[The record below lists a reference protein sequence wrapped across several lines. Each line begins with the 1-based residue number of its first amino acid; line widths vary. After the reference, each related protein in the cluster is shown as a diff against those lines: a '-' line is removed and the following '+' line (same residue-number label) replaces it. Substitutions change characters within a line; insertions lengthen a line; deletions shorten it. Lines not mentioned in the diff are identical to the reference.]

1 MVAPFKYPGN
11 EIVGFVTFLQYINT
25 ELTGGMFGPA
35 MLIVIGFVSF
45 LATKAYSTD
54 RALGFS
60 AFLTV
65 ISAVLL
71 RFMSLINDN
80 ILFMT
85 VVLFIIAM
93 IYLIKERNVEAFG
106 V

>member
-11 EIVGFVTFLQYINT
+11 EISGFVSFLQYINT
-25 ELTGGMFGPA
+25 ELTNGYFGIGI
-35 MLIVIGFVSF
+35 LIVIGFVSF

-54 RALGFS
+54 RSLGFAS
-60 AFLTV
+60 FLTV

-71 RFMSLINDN
+71 RFMSLIND
-80 ILFMT
+80 T
-85 VVLFIIAM
+85 VLFIIAALFV
-93 IYLIKERNVEAFG
+93 ISLVYLFKERNVEAFG